1 MSFRQRVAARLPDN
15 TGRWVRGLLSPYSYL
30 RVQAP
35 LTALMGPQ
43 YSRSRTNLEIDLT
56 WSCNLRCHNC
66 NRSCSQAPT
75 AERIN
80 LEQIHRFVDETVNT
94 GQVWERIRLL
104 GGEPTL
110 HPDINSILAEILRWR
125 DRHSP
130 DTRIELTSNGFGPH
144 VTRVIDNIPLEVAV
158 NNTRK
163 SSRVQPFRSFNVAP
177 VDCAEYAFADYSNGC
192 RVIRTGIGLTPYGW
206 YACPIAGGIDRIMGY
221 NLGMKCLPDHKD
233 DMLEQLEVFCRLC
246 GHFKRLH
253 LFPVRSVQQSLTW
266 KRAYARYRE
275 DPPTLTRY

>member
-1 MSFRQRVAARLPDN
+1 MSFRQRVAASLPDN

-66 NRSCSQAPT
+66 NRSCSQVPT
-75 AERIN
+75 VERIEP
-80 LEQIHRFVDETVNT
+80 EQIRRSLDETKSC
-94 GQVWERIRLL
+94 GQSWERIRLL

-110 HPDINSILAEILRWR
+110 HPDIDAILEEILSWR
-125 DRHSP
+125 DRYSP
-130 DTRIELTSNGFGPH
+130 DTRIELTSNGFGAR
-144 VTRVIDNIPLEVAV
+144 VTRVIHSMPTGVVV

-163 SSRVQPFRSFNVAP
+163 STRVQPFRSFNIAP
-177 VDCAEYAFADYSNGC
+177 VDCPEYTLADYRNGC
-192 RVIRTGIGLTPYGW
+192 RVILTGMGFTPYGW
-206 YACPIAGGIDRIMGY
+206 YACPIAGGIDRIMGFD
-221 NLGMKCLPDHKD
+221 LGMKQLPDRRD
-233 DMLEQLEVFCRLC
+233 DMLEQLQVFCRLC
-246 GHFKRLH
+246 GHFKRLYE
-253 LFPVRSVQQSLTW
+253 FPLHVTRQSLTW

-275 DPPTLTRY
+275 EPPTLTRY